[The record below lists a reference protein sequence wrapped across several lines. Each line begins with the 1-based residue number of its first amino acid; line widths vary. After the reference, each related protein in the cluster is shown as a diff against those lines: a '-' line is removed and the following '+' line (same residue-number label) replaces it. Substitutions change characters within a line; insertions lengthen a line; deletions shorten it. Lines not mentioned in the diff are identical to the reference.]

1 MNLLLR
7 MEGPVLNSKQS
18 EQHSLY
24 AHIFANAPTGI
35 AVVRGDGRWVNINPS
50 WCQLFGYTIDE
61 LMELSLKDITFPE
74 DWNLEQ
80 KELQQLFSGQS
91 PSCSLERRYLHKN
104 GSIFWASV
112 HLSAWTDNA
121 TDEPPLYA
129 IHIIDISE
137 AKVAEQ
143 ELQNT
148 QKLFQLV
155 SENTRDII
163 YCCEPEGNY
172 VYCSPSLQEVL
183 GYSMEE
189 ITQKSGLELIY
200 PEDLEEL
207 RRANMYNKSLQ
218 QFRVRHRNGKY
229 MWFEG
234 AFKSSPN
241 ERGII
246 NIMVVGRDITQRKKS
261 DHIIAESQR
270 IALIGS
276 WEWDIENHSLVF
288 SDQLVNVYHWN
299 VEEVRQQ
306 SLDILDLVH
315 EGERERFKESIAK
328 VLCDGSDLCFEFQN
342 HQLDGKAQYIHLR
355 GVITL
360 DESGKYARMNGT
372 VQDITDRKMVELK
385 LQEMLE
391 RYTSLKK
398 YNYDAVISLDLEG
411 VIISSNARA
420 QDLAGY
426 CVNELAGMSISKII
440 GSIHVSRILAYTM
453 CDMNM
458 ENNID
463 SIVHKSGH
471 RVEVLATIVPIIING
486 ENVGFYILL
495 KDITEQKKLLIEK
508 ETAENMNKAK
518 SEFLT
523 MMSHEIRTPMNG
535 VIGMAELLL
544 ETTKLDA
551 QQREY
556 LEIIRK
562 SGDGLLEIIND
573 ILDISKI
580 ESGKIILQEKPLDIR
595 SCIADI
601 LDILSSKAEEKGLKM
616 SSYVNPNV
624 SYSFLGDSARL
635 KQILMNLIGNAVKF
649 TFSGNVT
656 INVDM
661 VTREDCDTV
670 LKFVIKDTGIGI
682 PKDKISQLFEPFN
695 QVEHFMNRKYEGTG
709 LGLAISKKLVE
720 LMGGSIYLEDS
731 DEVGATFTFTI
742 LLKENQGIVEV
753 TDTQV
758 ASSDPQVEPSL
769 KVLIAEDN
777 EINQLVLKKML
788 EKQGHSTH
796 IVSNGYEVI
805 QTMAYERY
813 DMIFMD
819 VQMPEMDGFEATA
832 IIRETIS
839 PELCPIIIAVTANAL
854 KGDRE
859 KCLAAGMDNY
869 ISKPIKNMVLKEMI
883 AKYFGG
889 TAEVCI

>member
-1 MNLLLR
+1 
-7 MEGPVLNSKQS
+7 MEGPVLNSKHS

-24 AHIFANAPTGI
+24 AHIFANTPTGI
-35 AVVRGDGRWVNINPS
+35 AVVSRDGRWVNINPS

-61 LMELSLKDITFPE
+61 LMELSLKDITHPE
-74 DWNLEQ
+74 DWNVEQ

-112 HLSAWTDNA
+112 HLSAWRDNA
-121 TDEPPLYA
+121 ADEAPLYA

-163 YCCEPEGNY
+163 YCCDPEGNY
-172 VYCSPSLQEVL
+172 VYCSPSLQEIL
-183 GYSMEE
+183 GYSEEE
-189 ITQKSGLELIY
+189 ITQMSGLELIY

-207 RRANMYNKSLQ
+207 RRADMYNRSLQ

-229 MWFEG
+229 LWFEG

-241 ERGII
+241 EQGII
-246 NIMVVGRDITQRKKS
+246 NIMVVGRDITQRKRS
-261 DHIIAESQR
+261 ERIIAESQR

-276 WEWDIENHSLVF
+276 WEWEIENHSLVF
-288 SDQLVNVYHWN
+288 SDQLVDVYHWN
-299 VEEVRQQ
+299 VEEVMQQ

-315 EGERERFKESIAK
+315 EGERERFRECIAK
-328 VLCDGSDLCFEFQN
+328 ALHDGSDLCFEFQN
-342 HQLDGKAQYIHLR
+342 HPLDGKAQYLHLR
-355 GVITL
+355 GVIAL
-360 DESGKYARMNGT
+360 DESGKYTRMNGT

-411 VIISSNARA
+411 FIISSNARA
-420 QDLAGY
+420 QDLTGY

-440 GSIHVSRILAYTM
+440 GSNHVARMIAYTT
-453 CDMNM
+453 CDMNK

-562 SGDGLLEIIND
+562 SGDGLLGIIND

-580 ESGKIILQEKPLDIR
+580 ESGKIVLQEKPLDVR

-601 LDILSSKAEEKGLKM
+601 LDILSSKADEKGLKM
-616 SSYVNPNV
+616 SSYVNPSV
-624 SYSFLGDSARL
+624 PHSYMGDPDRL
-635 KQILMNLIGNAVKF
+635 KQVLTNLIGNAVKF
-649 TFSGNVT
+649 TFSGNIT
-656 INVDM
+656 INVD
-661 VTREDCDTV
+661 VVSRTDSDTE
-670 LKFVIKDTGIGI
+670 LEFVIKDTGIGI

-695 QVEHFMNRKYEGTG
+695 QVEHFMTRKYEGTG

-720 LMGGSIYLEDS
+720 LMGGTISLAES
-731 DEVGATFTFTI
+731 DEVGATFKFTI
-742 LLKENQGIVEV
+742 LLKENQEIVEV

-758 ASSDPQVEPSL
+758 ASSDHPQVEPSL
-769 KVLIAEDN
+769 KILIAEDN

-805 QTMAYERY
+805 QTLAYERY

-883 AKYFGG
+883 ATYFGG
-889 TAEVCI
+889 IPEVYI